1 MLKLAI
7 YAFVPFLV
15 GLLGFI
21 GTINRRWQVPFV
33 KRLPFLVA
41 YLIVAT
47 FLSPTVIIH
56 IALCSIAV
64 PLFARKREEV
74 VPIYLFALL
83 LVPSVGYTLNVGS
96 VRLLPIT
103 GFATLGI
110 GALVWSLVHGKRDY
124 GKKSYIAGLSILL
137 LFTVIVFIGA
147 RDTTF
152 TNLLRV
158 IFDVSLSLL
167 MPFFIVRRCIKSVLD
182 VRLAMIAMI
191 AATASLSASAI
202 YEANAHWPLFR
213 SVYDH
218 YGIVLGQGSAVK
230 LRGGFVRSAGP
241 FIEPTSFAFWLT
253 LGTGAL
259 LASPWLFRSKV
270 KSGLLLMFLLVGLF
284 APQSRGA
291 WLGLIALYAI
301 FQMVNGKSTSL
312 LKPALFTLA
321 TATTIYGAGL
331 FIPRV
336 GNMLGLNDMGVVQ
349 RDYRQD
355 LLSRGLEESKN
366 HLIIGNNNEGVRYA
380 LRDMVQGEGFVDFVN
395 SYIFI
400 LLLSGLIG
408 LAMFALALL
417 SPIRALLK
425 VRKRVPVDELAAI
438 SFVIAALGAVV
449 IMIAFTSLGGRTN
462 TAIVMLLGLSG
473 GLLNARR
480 TTKGGSVVA
489 ERAASSRRDGAIRIG
504 GPPTPDNPI
513 IHSNA

>member
-7 YAFVPFLV
+7 YAFVPFLL

-21 GTINRRWQVPFV
+21 SAIDRRWQVPFV

-64 PLFARKREEV
+64 PLFARKREEL

-96 VRLLPIT
+96 ERLLPIT
-103 GFATLGI
+103 GFTTLGI
-110 GALVWSLVHGKRDY
+110 GALVWSLVVGKRDD
-124 GKKSYIAGLSILL
+124 GNSYVAGLSILL
-137 LFTVIVFIGA
+137 FFIVMTFIGA
-147 RDTTF
+147 RATTF

-158 IFDVSLSLL
+158 MFDVSLSLL
-167 MPFFIVRRCIKSVLD
+167 IPFFIVRRCIKSVLD
-182 VRLAMIAMI
+182 VRLAMIALI

-230 LRGGFVRSAGP
+230 LRGGLVRSAGP

-259 LASPWLFRSKV
+259 LASPWLFRSKI
-270 KSGLLLMFLLVGLF
+270 KSGLMLMFLLVGLF

-301 FQMVNGKSTSL
+301 FQMVNGKSASL

-321 TATTIYGAGL
+321 AATTIYGAGL

-366 HLIIGNNNEGVRYA
+366 HLIIGNNSDGVRYA

-395 SYIFI
+395 SYLYV

-417 SPIRALLK
+417 SPIRALLN
-425 VRKRVPVDELAAI
+425 VRKRVPLDERAAI

-480 TTKGGSVVA
+480 TTRDGSVVA
-489 ERAASSRRDGAIRIG
+489 ERAASSRRDGVIRIG
-504 GPPTPDNPI
+504 GPPTP
-513 IHSNA
+513 A